1 MRATLQGGG
10 TAMMD
15 ADARGNREEVATQQG
30 WIRGWQS
37 DQRDPCVHVHTFKT
51 QHVNQQTSAYPIT
64 EKLSPC
70 VLKRYPLK
78 SS

>member
-1 MRATLQGGG
+1 
-10 TAMMD
+10 MMD
-15 ADARGNREEVATQQG
+15 ADARGNRETLAAQG
-30 WIRGWQS
+30 WTQGWTRGWQR

-51 QHVNQQTSAYPIT
+51 QHVNQQASGYPIT